1 MRSQR
6 TIGRLS
12 RTGSRLLVAVAA
24 LSALLAG
31 LGSDLLGTCGPFAD
45 VSDAAFC
52 PFVLEIFTLGITTG
66 ITPTTYDPGGNVTRL
81 QMAAFLSRSVDRI
94 LQRGSRRAMVKK
106 FWSPTTTLAIA
117 ITTLADQ
124 PYGLKSDGPDVWIAG
139 NTGRVTRV
147 RASDGRILQTW
158 TGAVGPPGGVLPA
171 MGRVF
176 VGGGNSNVLYQV
188 DPRLPPGA
196 VTTVASLASAPA
208 ALAFDGARIWSADLN
223 GTVSIVTPG
232 ATIPWTASTVTG
244 FFEPVGILHDG
255 GNIWITDAIAGTLLK
270 LDSAGAVLQTVTVGD
285 EPFYA
290 VFDGTNIWVPN
301 IGGQSVSVVRAAS
314 GAVLAT
320 LTGNGLS
327 SPRDAAFDGQRV
339 LVANGGGGV
348 SVFLAASLAPA
359 GSFPTPGIPDAVCSD
374 GINFWLALTSASKL
388 GRF

>member
-1 MRSQR
+1 VRSKR
-6 TIGRLS
+6 RIAAVFLGIGCF
-12 RTGSRLLVAVAA
+12 AA
-24 LSALLAG
+24 GVSGPLF
-31 LGSDLLGTCGPFAD
+31 GTCGPFT
-45 VSDAAFC
+45 DAAADSFC
-52 PFVLEIFTLGITTG
+52 PFVLEIFYLGVTTG
-66 ITPTTYDPGGNVTRL
+66 TTPTTYDPGGNVTRL

-94 LQRGSRRAMVKK
+94 LQRGSRRAVVKK
-106 FWSPTTTLAIA
+106 FWSPTTTLAIG

-176 VGGGNSNVLYQV
+176 IGGGNSNVLYRL
-188 DPRLPPGA
+188 DPSLPPGA

-301 IGGQSVSVVRAAS
+301 LAGQSVSVVRAAS

-327 SPRDAAFDGQRV
+327 GPRDAAFDGQRV

-374 GINFWLALTSASKL
+374 GINFWLALTSSSKL